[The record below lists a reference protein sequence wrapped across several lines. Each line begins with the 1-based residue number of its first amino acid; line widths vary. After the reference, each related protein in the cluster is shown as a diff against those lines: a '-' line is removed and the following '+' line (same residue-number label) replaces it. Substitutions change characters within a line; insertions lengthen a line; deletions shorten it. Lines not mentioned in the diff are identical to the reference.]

1 VDAFANY
8 AVSVTPKGSSVTWIA
23 NTNGHTSTFT
33 VTNTGTCQ
41 DSYNFT
47 PSTTGPVSGVT
58 LNKTSATLAAGTN
71 TTVIATYNV
80 GAPGTGTLT
89 LTAFAGTGG
98 EQDAGYF
105 SVTVTPAPVYGV
117 SVTPDGATSSRFAN
131 IGGYQEAFTI
141 QSSANVTDTFTV
153 SCGGSSNVTCTGV
166 SAATVVLPAGASKV
180 DTAIYSTGAAGTGSL
195 VLRAASAHASDS
207 GSYVVNVV
215 AGTPQ
220 SPVVVLDSVH

>member
-1 VDAFANY
+1 MTRAWRGGEPLPGVRVVRAHWLASGVVIFSSIVLLKSKSPAAEIDTTRHPLVVCPQAPPPLPSSAPTQPQGPSAEGRGSVDAFANY

-105 SVTVTPAPVYGV
+105 SVTVTPAPVY
-117 SVTPDGATSSRFAN
+117 
-131 IGGYQEAFTI
+131 
-141 QSSANVTDTFTV
+141 
-153 SCGGSSNVTCTGV
+153 
-166 SAATVVLPAGASKV
+166 
-180 DTAIYSTGAAGTGSL
+180 
-195 VLRAASAHASDS
+195 
-207 GSYVVNVV
+207 
-215 AGTPQ
+215 
-220 SPVVVLDSVH
+220 